1 MAIVIPEEQ
10 WAKQWANQN
19 DCSDVSLA
27 ELCEN
32 AKLKKE
38 IEAEITRLSNEN
50 KLSSLERPKGVHL
63 SSVLFS
69 VENDTLTPTF
79 KLKRHQAVK
88 VYKSQIDNMYERIVA
103 AELSRD

>member
-1 MAIVIPEEQ
+1 MNLSMMISQTLIYGDSLKNSVVAIVIPEER
-10 WAKQWANQN
+10 WAKEWAVQN
-19 DCSDVSLA
+19 DLRDVPLA

-38 IEAEITRLSNEN
+38 IETEITRLSNEN

-79 KLKRHQAVK
+79 KLKRH
-88 VYKSQIDNMYERIVA
+88 
-103 AELSRD
+103 